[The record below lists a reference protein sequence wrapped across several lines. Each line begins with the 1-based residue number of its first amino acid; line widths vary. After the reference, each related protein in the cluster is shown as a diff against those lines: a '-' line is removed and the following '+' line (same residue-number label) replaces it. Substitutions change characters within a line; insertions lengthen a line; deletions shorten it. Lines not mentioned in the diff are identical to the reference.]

1 MSSTSSTTDQNDQA
15 TAIRVNV
22 QSPSSQETRHLSE
35 VSSTTPVLPGE
46 ILTQEEHEDIL
57 VQQINELIR
66 GFLRLPNRRNPYRG
80 LFQWTLEGDATA
92 DYSVVML
99 ISEPADLVF

>member
-1 MSSTSSTTDQNDQA
+1 MSSTPSTTDQNDQA
-15 TAIRVNV
+15 IAIKLNV
-22 QSPSSQETRHLSE
+22 QYPSSQENRHLAA
-35 VSSTTPVLPGE
+35 VTSTTPILPDQ
-46 ILTQEEHEDIL
+46 ILTEEQHEDIMI
-57 VQQINELIR
+57 QQINELIR
-66 GFLRLPNRRNPYRG
+66 GFLRLPIRRNPYRG